1 MGADAWS
8 NARLVPSSPLAP
20 ARRLALIVISVGL
33 LIAGAGI
40 VLVLVFDTLLGFVA
54 VAAGVLG
61 ARSGERRWAYIA
73 YLERRGGRYA
83 TPAMLGAASWIP
95 SFRGGSEGP
104 YLGGTGD
111 SLGAGG
117 DGGGSD

>member
-1 MGADAWS
+1 MGAGARS

-33 LIAGAGI
+33 LIAAAGI

-54 VAAGVLG
+54 AVAGVLG
-61 ARSGERRWAYIA
+61 ARSGERRWGYIA
-73 YLERRGGRYA
+73 FLERRGGRYA
-83 TPAMLGAASWIP
+83 TPAMLSAASWIP

-104 YLGGTGD
+104 YLGD
-111 SLGAGG
+111 NLGAGG

>member
-1 MGADAWS
+1 M
-8 NARLVPSSPLAP
+8 
-20 ARRLALIVISVGL
+20 SVGL

-40 VLVLVFDTLLGFVA
+40 VLVLAFDTLLGFAA

-73 YLERRGGRYA
+73 FLERRGGRDA

-95 SFRGGSEGP
+95 SFSGGSEGP
-104 YLGGTGD
+104 RLGGTGD
-111 SLGAGG
+111 SLGGGG
-117 DGGGSD
+117 DGGGND

>member
-1 MGADAWS
+1 
-8 NARLVPSSPLAP
+8 VPSSPLAP

-33 LIAGAGI
+33 LIAGAGAGV
-40 VLVLVFDTLLGFVA
+40 VLVLAFDTLLGFVA
-54 VAAGVLG
+54 VAAGMLG

-73 YLERRGGRYA
+73 FLERCGGRYA

-104 YLGGTGD
+104 SLGGTGD
-111 SLGAGG
+111 SLGGGG
-117 DGGGSD
+117 DGGRSE